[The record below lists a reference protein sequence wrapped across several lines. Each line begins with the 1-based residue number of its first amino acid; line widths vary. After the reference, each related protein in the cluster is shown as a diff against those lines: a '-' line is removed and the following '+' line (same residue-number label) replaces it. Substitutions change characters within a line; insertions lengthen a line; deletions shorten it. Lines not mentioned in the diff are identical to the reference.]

1 MITDLSYPEGVS
13 VNDAIDAKLC
23 SLFYV
28 TVTEVADRAV
38 QLGRASLIGK
48 IDIHSESVYHLIPV
62 YLCDRHWLGISW
74 QSNIFLDAI
83 PPFGMRSAQNFYS
96 SSRCF

>member
-48 IDIHSESVYHLIPV
+48 IDIVSQHIT
-62 YLCDRHWLGISW
+62 
-74 QSNIFLDAI
+74 
-83 PPFGMRSAQNFYS
+83 
-96 SSRCF
+96 

>member
-1 MITDLSYPEGVS
+1 MITDLSYPEGFS

-38 QLGRASLIGK
+38 QLGSASLIGK
-48 IDIHSESVYHLIPV
+48 IDIVSQHIT
-62 YLCDRHWLGISW
+62 
-74 QSNIFLDAI
+74 
-83 PPFGMRSAQNFYS
+83 
-96 SSRCF
+96 